1 MRSDDGVSPVIGVM
15 LMLVITIIIAAVI
28 SSFAGGLTVADT
40 AAPKVTFSVTP
51 KVMGESGTMHNGIV
65 IRHTGGDPVD
75 LVDMSVKLTS
85 NDQTITLDYLSD
97 STIVSAKKLPEQM
110 RNHKSYFAPVGGI
123 QIVSDKQVTLMNTG
137 DSVMVVADGYVGTG
151 KEITLQNSGRTVTG
165 PALYWE
171 PVIGDGYGLFMAKLN
186 APFKYSVIDKISGK
200 TIQTGSFT
208 LR

>member
-1 MRSDDGVSPVIGVM
+1 M

-28 SSFAGGLTVADT
+28 ASFAGSMTVADT

-51 KVMGESGTMHNGIV
+51 KVMGDSSTMNNGIV

-75 LVDMSVKLTS
+75 LVDMGVKLTS
-85 NDQTITLDYLSD
+85 NDQTITLDYLTD
-97 STIVSAKKLPEQM
+97 STNTASLLPEKL
-110 RNHKSYFAPVGGI
+110 RSHKSYFAPVGGI
-123 QIVSDKQVTLMNTG
+123 QLVNNKEVTLLNTG
-137 DSVMVVADGYVGTG
+137 DSVMVVSDGYVGTG
-151 KEITLQNSGRTVTG
+151 EEITLQNSGKTVTG

-171 PVIGDGYGLFMAKLN
+171 PVVGEGYGLFVAKLN
-186 APFKYSVIDKISGK
+186 TQLKYSVIDKISGK